1 MSTAT
6 NARRTTV
13 MAGLMCLMC
22 AGLTTGA
29 TLAVG
34 LPAGAHHNA
43 ATHKKA
49 AASAAP
55 GSGLGGIEVTAT
67 SSAVKI
73 PVYEHTDE
81 DVQAS
86 IPYSTSTLGSGG
98 AGSSTTTMLWPG
110 STGANAGSAIQLLG
124 ISEIPASVAN
134 MLNDPEIAKASSG
147 AGSPTVS
154 MSHPGVTMTATATST
169 HVHSKSAAGGDG
181 IPLLGSVV
189 GNTSAATKIAV
200 TGPKQVVTSSFSSI
214 HHISIDKLITI
225 KSITTTL
232 RAVTNGKTSH
242 GTARTIVA
250 GMTIAGIPVSIDNK
264 GVHVI
269 PSKGLAGLL
278 SGTPLSSVPVIG
290 GLTSPLGGVTS
301 PLGGL
306 TSPLS
311 GLTSALPA
319 PLSGV
324 LGSSASSSNPLQTAT
339 TLVNTALAKAGIHL
353 TMTKATKTIHK
364 AHIKLNSSSLIVK
377 LNNAKLKSEAND
389 TGDLLIL
396 ASANINAIASPGFPT
411 GTINP
416 VTPPSTPPAATTTG
430 GSGGSTGTGG
440 SVGTAGTPGTPAV
453 PGTPGTVST
462 VPGAQSPETAA
473 APVQTALAGNPVSL
487 PSAVSPVWVIVALV
501 GAGLLAF
508 ALKQVPNKV
517 LSATGTHCRIEEH
530 P

>member
-34 LPAGAHHNA
+34 LPAGAHHSA
-43 ATHKKA
+43 AKHKAVKHKTTSKKSSA
-49 AASAAP
+49 TAAP
-55 GSGLGGIEVTAT
+55 GSGLGGIEITAT
-67 SSAVKI
+67 SAAAKI

-98 AGSSTTTMLWPG
+98 AGSSTTSMLWPG

-124 ISEIPASVAN
+124 ISEIPASVAQ

-147 AGSPTVS
+147 DGSPTVS
-154 MSHPGVTMTATATST
+154 LSHPGVTMTATATST

-181 IPLLGSVV
+181 IPLIGSVV

-200 TGPKQVVTSSFSSI
+200 TGPRKVVTSSFSSI

-232 RAVTNGKTSH
+232 RAVTNGHTSH

-250 GMTIAGIPVSIDNK
+250 GMTIGGIPVSIDNK

-278 SGTPLSSVPVIG
+278 AGTPLSSVPVIG
-290 GLTSPLGGVTS
+290 SLTTG
-301 PLGGL
+301 LGGL
-306 TSPLS
+306 TS
-311 GLTSALPA
+311 AVPA

-324 LGSSASSSNPLQTAT
+324 VSSSSGSNPLQTAT
-339 TLVNTALAKAGIHL
+339 KLINTALAKAGIHL

-364 AHIKLNSSSLIVK
+364 AHIKLNSKSLVVQ
-377 LNNAKLKSEAND
+377 LNNANLKSQAND

-396 ASANINAIASPGFPT
+396 AGASINAIATPGFPT
-411 GTINP
+411 GPITP
-416 VTPPSTPPAATTTG
+416 VTPPSAPSATTTSG
-430 GSGGSTGTGG
+430 GAGGSTGTGG
-440 SVGTAGTPGTPAV
+440 TVGTPAV

-462 VPGAQSPETAA
+462 VPGAQAPETAG
-473 APVQTALAGNPVSL
+473 APEQAALAGNPLAL
-487 PSAVSPVWVIVALV
+487 PNAVSPVWVIVALLA
-501 GAGLLAF
+501 AGLFAF
-508 ALKQVPNKV
+508 ALKLVPNKV